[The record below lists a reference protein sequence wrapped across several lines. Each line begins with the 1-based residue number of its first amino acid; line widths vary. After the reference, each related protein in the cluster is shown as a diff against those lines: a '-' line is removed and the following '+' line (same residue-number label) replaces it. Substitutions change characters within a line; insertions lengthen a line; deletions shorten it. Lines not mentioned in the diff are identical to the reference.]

1 MKTIDIDTLVSVCG
15 GAGTI
20 SRGEALAWRSGMAQR
35 APRIGSSGGSLPTRV
50 PGNLSIGEMSAW
62 RSGMDQGGHQK
73 K

>member
-1 MKTIDIDTLVSVCG
+1 MKTIDIETLVSVCG

-20 SRGEALAWRSGMAQR
+20 SLGETLAWRNGMARR
-35 APRIGSSGGSLPTRV
+35 APRTGTPAPFPTRI
-50 PGNLSIGEMSAW
+50 PSNTSLGEMSAW